1 MLVPL
6 PLVTVDDTLD
16 GAHWRLLP
24 VWGTHAN
31 PDVIALSMA
40 AIRLR
45 LKTENLIQKVNV
57 LVKVLGF

>member
-31 PDVIALSMA
+31 PD

-45 LKTENLIQKVNV
+45 LETENLIQKVNV
-57 LVKVLGF
+57 LVQVLGF